1 VVKDGDLEIP
11 YYTGMMESMI
21 GQRRVS
27 RKISRNAVK
36 TKTNAMSLDFPPL
49 VRSGGFFAF
58 MSFGAAE
65 YCSSFFGVFFAPF
78 LE

>member
-1 VVKDGDLEIP
+1 MVKDGGLEIP

-36 TKTNAMSLDFPPL
+36 TKTNAMSLDFL
-49 VRSGGFFAF
+49 
-58 MSFGAAE
+58 
-65 YCSSFFGVFFAPF
+65 
-78 LE
+78 LW